1 MSALRA
7 SVVLPVYRQADHI
20 VGVVQGYA
28 AALQGLKAPVELLLV
43 SNGEPVAR
51 ILPVVPKRKVESLAW
66 LRARMKPVSI
76 DTATLLREERDR
88 R

>member
-1 MSALRA
+1 MKSVNVRELRA
-7 SVVLPVYRQADHI
+7 EIPR
-20 VGVVQGYA
+20 
-28 AALQGLKAPVELLLV
+28 LKETLAREHELLLV